1 MGSETAPAP
10 GPGSAP
16 TPGPGPVPTPG
27 PGSAPVRAPAPAPE
41 PEPATAPAPA
51 PPPATPWYRRLYF
64 WVLTAIVA
72 GIATG
77 WLWPAAGAAL
87 GPVGTTFVTAIKM
100 LIAPIVFL
108 TIVAGIGSVDSL
120 GRVGRVG
127 LKSLAYFQAGTLLAL
142 LLGLL
147 AVNVFQPGAGVHA
160 HPGDLQLS
168 GDAARYA
175 QSGSGQSW
183 WHFLTDLVPSSTVGA
198 FAEGNIL
205 QVIFFSV
212 LFGVAL
218 KTVGPVGEPVIDGVT
233 RLSAVIFKILHYVM
247 LAAPVGA
254 FGAMAYTVGT
264 YGVSTLTSLGRL
276 IALFYGTSLFFV
288 VVVLG
293 SVTALLKIN
302 LFRLLY
308 HLREEF
314 LLVLG
319 TSSSESALPRLMAKL
334 EGLGIRR
341 DIVGLTVP
349 TGYSFNLDGS
359 SIYLSLAAVYIAQA
373 TDTPLGLGQQLGLLA
388 VMLLTS
394 KGSGGVTGAGFIALA
409 ATLSTVGTVPA
420 AGIMLIFGIDKFMS
434 ECRALTN
441 LAGNSVAT
449 LVVARWERVLDSAR
463 VNRVLRAERA
473 AGPLTRSPGPVPRRS
488 ARS

>member
-1 MGSETAPAP
+1 MAP
-10 GPGSAP
+10 
-16 TPGPGPVPTPG
+16 
-27 PGSAPVRAPAPAPE
+27 PAPA
-41 PEPATAPAPA
+41 APA
-51 PPPATPWYRRLYF
+51 PPHARPWNRQLYF
-64 WVLTAIVA
+64 WVLTAIVS
-72 GIATG
+72 GILTG
-77 WLWPAAGAAL
+77 WLWPAAGVAL
-87 GPVGTTFVTAIKM
+87 GPVGTTFVAAIKM
-100 LIAPIVFL
+100 LITPIVFL
-108 TIVAGIGSVDSL
+108 TVVAGIGSVDSL

-127 LKSLAYFQAGTLLAL
+127 LKALAYFQAGTLLAL

-160 HPGDLQLS
+160 HPGDLRLE
-168 GDAARYA
+168 GDAAQYVKEGADR
-175 QSGSGQSW
+175 SW
-183 WHFLTDLVPSSTVGA
+183 WHFLTDLVPTSSVGA

-218 KTVGPVGEPVIDGVT
+218 KTVGPTGEPIADGVT
-233 RLSAVIFKILHYVM
+233 RLSAVVFKILHYVM
-247 LAAPVGA
+247 LAAPIGA
-254 FGAMAYTVGT
+254 FGAMAYTIGK

-276 IALFYGTSLFFV
+276 VGLFYGTSLLFV
-288 VVVLG
+288 VVILG
-293 SVTALLKIN
+293 GITALLGVNI
-302 LFRLLY
+302 FRLLR

-319 TSSSESALPRLMAKL
+319 TSSSESALPRLMGKL
-334 EGLGIRR
+334 EGLGVRR

-373 TDTPLGLGQQLGLLA
+373 TDTPLGIGGQLGLLA

-394 KGSGGVTGAGFIALA
+394 KGSGGITGAGFIALA

-441 LAGNSVAT
+441 LAGNTVAT
-449 LVVARWERVLDSAR
+449 LVVARWEGVLDTAR
-463 VNRVLRAERA
+463 VNRVLRTGRPEPDVPE
-473 AGPLTRSPGPVPRRS
+473 GPEAPRKS
-488 ARS
+488 APADRRTDRLAR

>member
-1 MGSETAPAP
+1 M
-10 GPGSAP
+10 
-16 TPGPGPVPTPG
+16 
-27 PGSAPVRAPAPAPE
+27 
-41 PEPATAPAPA
+41 A
-51 PPPATPWYRRLYF
+51 PPESAGPAGPPAKPWYRQLYF
-64 WVLTAIVA
+64 WVLTAIVT

-87 GPVGTTFVTAIKM
+87 GPVGTTFVAAIKM

-108 TIVAGIGSVDSL
+108 TIVTGIGSVDSL

-147 AVNVFQPGAGVHA
+147 AVNVFQPGVGVHA
-160 HPGDLQLS
+160 DPGGLRLE

-175 QSGSGQSW
+175 ERGSDQSW
-183 WHFLTDLVPSSTVGA
+183 WHFLTGLVPSSAAGA
-198 FAEGNIL
+198 FAEGNVL

-218 KTVGPVGEPVIDGVT
+218 KTVGAAGQPIVDGVA
-233 RLSAVIFKILHYVM
+233 RLGVVVFKILHHVM

-254 FGAMAYTVGT
+254 FGAMAYTIGT
-264 YGVSTLTSLGRL
+264 YGISTLTSLGRL
-276 IALFYGTSLFFV
+276 IALFYGTSLVFV

-293 SVTALLKIN
+293 GVTALLRISF
-302 LFRLLY
+302 FRLLH

-449 LVVARWERVLDSAR
+449 LVVARWERALDSAR
-463 VNRVLRAERA
+463 VNEILRAGRA
-473 AGPLTRSPGPVPRRS
+473 ARPLTRRPDPVPRRS
-488 ARS
+488 AHS

>member
-1 MGSETAPAP
+1 MAAPAS
-10 GPGSAP
+10 SAP
-16 TPGPGPVPTPG
+16 SQTH
-27 PGSAPVRAPAPAPE
+27 
-41 PEPATAPAPA
+41 TASK
-51 PPPATPWYRRLYF
+51 PWYRQLYF
-64 WVLTAIVA
+64 WVLTAIA
-72 GIATG
+72 TGILTG
-77 WLWPAAGAAL
+77 WLWPSAGVAL
-87 GPVGTTFVTAIKM
+87 EPVGTTFVAAIKM
-100 LIAPIVFL
+100 LITPIVFL

-127 LKSLAYFQAGTLLAL
+127 LKSLAYFQAGTLVAL
-142 LLGLL
+142 LVGLI

-160 HPGDLQLS
+160 HPGDLHLQ
-168 GDAARYA
+168 GDAAQYVKDG
-175 QSGSGQSW
+175 QGQSW
-183 WHFLTDLVPSSTVGA
+183 WHFITDLVPESAVGA

-212 LFGVAL
+212 LFGIAL
-218 KTVGPVGEPVIDGVT
+218 KAVGPIGEPVVDGVT

-254 FGAMAYTVGT
+254 FGAMAYTIGK
-264 YGVSTLTSLGRL
+264 YGVSTLTSLGQL
-276 IALFYGTSLFFV
+276 IGLFYGTSAFFV
-288 VVVLG
+288 IVILG

-302 LFRLLY
+302 IFRLLRY
-308 HLREEF
+308 LREEF

-319 TSSSESALPRLMAKL
+319 TSSSESALPRLMTKL
-334 EGLGIRR
+334 EGLGVRR

-359 SIYLSLAAVYIAQA
+359 SIYLSLAAVYIGQA
-373 TDTPLGLGQQLGLLA
+373 TDTPLGITQQLGLLA

-394 KGSGGVTGAGFIALA
+394 KGSGGITGAGFIALA

-449 LVVARWERVLDSAR
+449 LVVARWERVLDTAH
-463 VNRVLRAERA
+463 VNAVLH
-473 AGPLTRSPGPVPRRS
+473 GRSPAIPAAPEEMETSPTPSGNLSKAQPAGALDSP
-488 ARS
+488 

>member
-1 MGSETAPAP
+1 MAPSVSAAPARP
-10 GPGSAP
+10 
-16 TPGPGPVPTPG
+16 
-27 PGSAPVRAPAPAPE
+27 PAPAP
-41 PEPATAPAPA
+41 TRSR
-51 PPPATPWYRRLYF
+51 PWYRQLYF
-64 WVLTAIVA
+64 WVLFAIVS
-72 GIATG
+72 GVLTG
-77 WLWPAAGAAL
+77 WLWPAAGTAL
-87 GPVGTTFVTAIKM
+87 GPVGTTFVAAVKM
-100 LIAPIVFL
+100 LISPIVFL
-108 TIVAGIGSVDSL
+108 TVVAGIGGVDSL

-127 LKSLAYFQAGTLLAL
+127 LKSLAYFQAGTLAAL

-147 AVNVFQPGAGVHA
+147 AVNVFRPGAGVHA
-160 HPGDLQLS
+160 APGALRLE

-175 QSGSGQSW
+175 EQGSDQSW
-183 WHFLTDLVPSSTVGA
+183 WHFLTDLVPTSPVGA
-198 FAEGNIL
+198 FAGGNVL
-205 QVIFFSV
+205 QVLFFSV
-212 LFGVAL
+212 LFGIAL
-218 KTVGPVGEPVIDGVT
+218 KTVGPVGAPIVDGVH
-233 RLSAVIFKILHYVM
+233 RLGAVVFKILHYVM

-254 FGAMAYTVGT
+254 FGAMAYTIGT
-264 YGVSTLTSLGRL
+264 YGISTLTGLGRL
-276 IALFYGTSLFFV
+276 VALFYGTSLVFV

-293 SVTALLKIN
+293 GITAFLRIN
-302 LFRLLY
+302 IFRLLY

-319 TSSSESALPRLMAKL
+319 TSSSESALPRLMTKL
-334 EGLGIRR
+334 EGLGVRR

-420 AGIMLIFGIDKFMS
+420 AGIMLVFGVDKFMS

-463 VNRVLRAERA
+463 VNQVLRTGTPRPEAPGERA
-473 AGPLTRSPGPVPRRS
+473 SAPVPARR
-488 ARS
+488 

>member
-1 MGSETAPAP
+1 M
-10 GPGSAP
+10 
-16 TPGPGPVPTPG
+16 
-27 PGSAPVRAPAPAPE
+27 
-41 PEPATAPAPA
+41 A
-51 PPPATPWYRRLYF
+51 PPESAVPAGPPAKPWYRQLYF
-64 WVLTAIVA
+64 WVLTAIVT

-87 GPVGTTFVTAIKM
+87 GPVGTTFVAAIKM

-108 TIVAGIGSVDSL
+108 TIVTGIGSVDSL

-147 AVNVFQPGAGVHA
+147 AVNVFQPGVGVHA
-160 HPGDLQLS
+160 DPGGLRLE

-175 QSGSGQSW
+175 DRGSDQSW
-183 WHFLTDLVPSSTVGA
+183 WHFLTDLVPSSAVGA
-198 FAEGNIL
+198 FAEGNVL

-218 KTVGPVGEPVIDGVT
+218 KTVGPAGQPIVDGVA
-233 RLSAVIFKILHYVM
+233 RLGTVVFKILHYVM

-254 FGAMAYTVGT
+254 FGAMAYTIGT
-264 YGVSTLTSLGRL
+264 YGISTLTSLGRL
-276 IALFYGTSLFFV
+276 IALFYGTSLVFV

-293 SVTALLKIN
+293 GVTALLRISF
-302 LFRLLY
+302 FRLLHY
-308 HLREEF
+308 LREEF

-319 TSSSESALPRLMAKL
+319 TSSSESALPRLMIKL

-420 AGIMLIFGIDKFMS
+420 AGIMLIFGVDKFMS

-463 VNRVLRAERA
+463 VNEILRAGRTA
-473 AGPLTRSPGPVPRRS
+473 RPLTRSPDPAPSRS
-488 ARS
+488 AHN